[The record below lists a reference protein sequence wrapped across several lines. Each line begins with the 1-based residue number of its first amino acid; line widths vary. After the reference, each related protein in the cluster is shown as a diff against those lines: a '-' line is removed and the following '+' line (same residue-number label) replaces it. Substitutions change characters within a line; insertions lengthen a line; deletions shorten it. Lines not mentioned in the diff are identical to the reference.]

1 MKLAKNTMLLYAV
14 TDRSWLGNR
23 TLAEQVEDTLKGG
36 ATFIQ
41 LREKELDFDDFVK
54 EARAIKTLTDAYKI
68 PFVINDAVEVALAV
82 DADGVHVG
90 QDDIDQD
97 DMAAG
102 ELRKRI
108 GDKIIGVSADT
119 VELALKA
126 EADGADYIGVG
137 AIYATATKTD
147 AEVVPFETIAAICQ
161 AVTIPVVAIGGLN
174 ETNIHNLA
182 GTGVDGVALV
192 SAIFAKD
199 DIVRATR
206 ELRSL
211 SEAMTKS

>member
-90 QDDIDQD
+90 QD

-192 SAIFAKD
+192 SAIFAKA
-199 DIVRATR
+199 DIVSATR

>member
-90 QDDIDQD
+90 QDD
-97 DMAAG
+97 MAAG

-182 GTGVDGVALV
+182 GTVVDGVALV

>member
-1 MKLAKNTMLLYAV
+1 LKLDKQSMRLYAV
-14 TDRSWLGNR
+14 TDRSWLGDR
-23 TLAEQVEDTLKGG
+23 TLADQVEESLKGG

-41 LREKELDFDDFVK
+41 LREKNLDFDSFVK
-54 EARAIKTLTDAYKI
+54 EARAIKKLTDAYNI
-68 PFVINDAVEVALAV
+68 PFVINDAVDVALAV

-90 QDDIDQD
+90 QDDLD
-97 DMAAG
+97 AG
-102 ELRKRI
+102 ELRKLL

-147 AEVVPFETIAAICQ
+147 AEVVTFETITAICQ

-174 ETNIHNLA
+174 ESNILSLT

-192 SAIFAKD
+192 SAIFSKQ
-199 DIVRATR
+199 DIISATQA
-206 ELRSL
+206 LRSL
-211 SEAMTKS
+211 SEAMTRP

>member
-1 MKLAKNTMLLYAV
+1 MKLDKQAMLLYAV
-14 TDRSWLGNR
+14 TDRSWLGDQ
-23 TLAEQVEDTLKGG
+23 TLVEQVEETLKGG

-41 LREKELDFDDFVK
+41 LREKELEIEDFIR
-54 EARAIKTLTDAYKI
+54 EARAIKKLTDAYKV

-90 QDDIDQD
+90 QDDMD
-97 DMAAG
+97 AR

-137 AIYATATKTD
+137 AIYATDTKADAT
-147 AEVVPFETIAAICQ
+147 VVAFETIAAICQ
-161 AVTIPVVAIGGLN
+161 AVSIPVVAIGGLN
-174 ETNIHNLA
+174 ETNIHCLA
-182 GTGVDGVALV
+182 GMGVDGVALV
-192 SAIFAKD
+192 SAIFSKA
-199 DIVRATR
+199 DIRKATR
-206 ELRSL
+206 KLRQL
-211 SEAMTKS
+211 SEAMTRA

>member
-1 MKLAKNTMLLYAV
+1 MRLYAV
-14 TDRSWLGNR
+14 TDRSWLGDR
-23 TLAEQVEDTLKGG
+23 TLADQVEESLKGG

-41 LREKELDFDDFVK
+41 LREKDLDFDDFVK
-54 EARAIKTLTDAYKI
+54 EARAIKKLTDAYNI
-68 PFVINDAVEVALAV
+68 PFVINDAVDVALAV

-90 QDDIDQD
+90 QDDLD
-97 DMAAG
+97 AG
-102 ELRKRI
+102 VLRKLL

-137 AIYATATKTD
+137 AIYTTATKTD
-147 AEVVPFETIAAICQ
+147 AEVVTFETITAICQ

-174 ETNIHNLA
+174 ESNILRLT

-192 SAIFAKD
+192 SAIFSKKD
-199 DIVRATR
+199 IISATQT
-206 ELRSL
+206 LRSL
-211 SEAMTKS
+211 SEAMTSP

>member
-1 MKLAKNTMLLYAV
+1 MKLDKNTMLLYAV
-14 TDRSWLGNR
+14 TDRTWLGDR
-23 TLAEQVEDTLKGG
+23 SLADQVEDTLKGG

-41 LREKELDFDDFVK
+41 LREKDLDFDDFVK
-54 EARAIKTLTDAYKI
+54 EAQAIKKLTDAYKI

-90 QDDIDQD
+90 QDDID
-97 DMAAG
+97 AG

-137 AIYATATKTD
+137 AIYATATKMD
-147 AEVVPFETIAAICQ
+147 AEVVAFETIAAICQ
-161 AVTIPVVAIGGLN
+161 AVSIPVVAIGGLN
-174 ETNIHNLA
+174 ETNIHTLT

-192 SAIFAKD
+192 SAIFAKA
-199 DIVRATR
+199 DIISATQ

-211 SEAMTKS
+211 SEAMTRS

>member
-54 EARAIKTLTDAYKI
+54 EARAIKTLTAAYKI

-90 QDDIDQD
+90 QD

-147 AEVVPFETIAAICQ
+147 AEVVPIETIAAICQ

>member
-1 MKLAKNTMLLYAV
+1 MKLDKQTMLLYAV
-14 TDRSWLGNR
+14 TDRTWLGDQ
-23 TLAEQVEDTLKGG
+23 TLIEQVEETLKGG

-41 LREKELDFDDFVK
+41 LREKDMAFEDFVE
-54 EARAIKTLTDAYKI
+54 EAKAIKKLTDAYQV

-90 QDDIDQD
+90 QDDMD
-97 DMAAG
+97 AC

-137 AIYATATKTD
+137 AIYSTATKTD
-147 AEVVPFETIAAICQ
+147 ADVVAFETIAEICQ
-161 AVTIPVVAIGGLN
+161 SVDIPVVAIGGLN
-174 ETNIHNLA
+174 ETNILSLK

-192 SAIFAKD
+192 SAIFSNE
-199 DIVRATR
+199 DIVTATK

-211 SEAMTKS
+211 SEEMTRS

>member
-1 MKLAKNTMLLYAV
+1 MKLDRQSMLLYAV
-14 TDRSWLGNR
+14 TDRSWLGDK
-23 TLAEQVEDTLKGG
+23 TLADQVEESLKGG

-41 LREKELDFDDFVK
+41 LREKDLDYYAFVK
-54 EARAIKTLTDAYKI
+54 EARTIKKLTDAYNI
-68 PFVINDAVEVALAV
+68 PFVINDAVDVALEV

-90 QDDIDQD
+90 QDDID
-97 DMAAG
+97 AG
-102 ELRKRI
+102 ELRELL

-137 AIYATATKTD
+137 AIYSTATKTD
-147 AEVVPFETIAAICQ
+147 AEVVAFETIAAICK

-174 ETNIHNLA
+174 ETNILSLT

-192 SAIFAKD
+192 SAIFSKKD
-199 DIVRATR
+199 IISATQA
-206 ELRSL
+206 LRSL
-211 SEAMTKS
+211 SKAMTRP

>member
-1 MKLAKNTMLLYAV
+1 MKLDKQSIRLYAV
-14 TDRSWLGNR
+14 TDRSWLGDR
-23 TLAEQVEDTLKGG
+23 TLDDQVEESLKGG

-41 LREKELDFDDFVK
+41 LREKNLGFDDFVK
-54 EARAIKTLTDAYKI
+54 EARAIKKLTDAYNI
-68 PFVINDAVEVALAV
+68 PFVINDAVDVALAV

-90 QDDIDQD
+90 QDDLD
-97 DMAAG
+97 AG
-102 ELRKRI
+102 ELRKLL

-147 AEVVPFETIAAICQ
+147 AEVVTFETITAICQ

-174 ETNIHNLA
+174 ESNILSLT

-192 SAIFAKD
+192 SAIFSKQ
-199 DIVRATR
+199 DIISATQA
-206 ELRSL
+206 LRSL
-211 SEAMTKS
+211 SEAMTRL

>member
-1 MKLAKNTMLLYAV
+1 MKLDKQSMRLYAV
-14 TDRSWLGNR
+14 TDRSWLGDR
-23 TLAEQVEDTLKGG
+23 TLADQVEESLKGG

-41 LREKELDFDDFVK
+41 LREKNLDFDSFVK
-54 EARAIKTLTDAYKI
+54 EARAIKKLTDAYNI
-68 PFVINDAVEVALAV
+68 PFVINDAVDVALAV

-90 QDDIDQD
+90 QDDLD
-97 DMAAG
+97 AG
-102 ELRKRI
+102 ELRKLL

-147 AEVVPFETIAAICQ
+147 AEVVTFETITAICQ

-174 ETNIHNLA
+174 ESNILSLT

-192 SAIFAKD
+192 SAIFSKQ
-199 DIVRATR
+199 DIISATQA
-206 ELRSL
+206 LRSL
-211 SEAMTKS
+211 SEAMTRP

>member
-1 MKLAKNTMLLYAV
+1 MRLDKNTMLLYAV
-14 TDRSWLGNR
+14 TDRSWLGDR
-23 TLAEQVEDTLKGG
+23 TLTDQVEETLKGG

-41 LREKELDFDDFVK
+41 LREKDLDFDAFVK
-54 EARAIKTLTDAYKI
+54 EARAIKKLTDAYQI

-90 QDDIDQD
+90 QDDMD
-97 DMAAG
+97 AG
-102 ELRKRI
+102 ELRKQI

-119 VELALKA
+119 VELAIKA

-137 AIYATATKTD
+137 AIYSTATKTE
-147 AEVVPFETIAAICQ
+147 AEVVAFETIAAICE

-174 ETNIHNLA
+174 ETNIHTLK

-192 SAIFAKD
+192 SAIFSKA
-199 DIVRATR
+199 DISKATK
-206 ELRSL
+206 ELRQL
-211 SEAMTKS
+211 SEAMTRP

>member
-1 MKLAKNTMLLYAV
+1 MKLDKKTMLLYAV
-14 TDRSWLGNR
+14 TDRSWLGDR
-23 TLAEQVEDTLKGG
+23 SLADQVEETLKGG

-54 EARAIKTLTDAYKI
+54 EAQAIKKITDAYQV
-68 PFVINDAVEVALAV
+68 PFVINDAVAVALAV

-90 QDDIDQD
+90 QDDMD
-97 DMAAG
+97 AS
-102 ELRKRI
+102 ELRQQI

-137 AIYATATKTD
+137 AIYATATKTE
-147 AEVVPFETIAAICQ
+147 AEVVGFETIAAICA

-174 ETNIHNLA
+174 ETNIHTLK

-192 SAIFAKD
+192 SAIFSKA
-199 DIVRATR
+199 DIRQATK
-206 ELRSL
+206 ELRQL
-211 SEAMTKS
+211 SEAMTRP

>member
-90 QDDIDQD
+90 QDD
-97 DMAAG
+97 MAAG

-147 AEVVPFETIAAICQ
+147 AEVVAFETIAAICQ

>member
-1 MKLAKNTMLLYAV
+1 MKLDKQSMRLYAV
-14 TDRSWLGNR
+14 TDRSWLGDR
-23 TLAEQVEDTLKGG
+23 TLDDQVEESLKGG

-41 LREKELDFDDFVK
+41 LREKNLGFDDFVK
-54 EARAIKTLTDAYKI
+54 EARAIKKLTDAYNI
-68 PFVINDAVEVALAV
+68 PFVINDAVDVALAV

-90 QDDIDQD
+90 QDDLD
-97 DMAAG
+97 AG
-102 ELRKRI
+102 ELRKLL

-147 AEVVPFETIAAICQ
+147 AEVVTFETITAICQ

-174 ETNIHNLA
+174 ESNILSLT

-192 SAIFAKD
+192 SAIFSKQ
-199 DIVRATR
+199 DIISATQA
-206 ELRSL
+206 LRSL
-211 SEAMTKS
+211 SEAMTRL

>member
-90 QDDIDQD
+90 QDD
-97 DMAAG
+97 MAAG

-147 AEVVPFETIAAICQ
+147 AEVVPFKTIAAICQ